1 MCIIHAK
8 DFMKKRMQITIS
20 EEIKE
25 KMDLSKDFYGG
36 YSGLIEEALKHFLS
50 SPVKPYLEDIS
61 DYEKAIKENQWI
73 SLEELRKK
81 IK

>member
-1 MCIIHAK
+1 
-8 DFMKKRMQITIS
+8 MKKRMQITIS
-20 EEIKE
+20 EEIKT
-25 KMDLSKDFYGG
+25 KMDLTKDFYGG

-50 SPVKPYLEDIS
+50 SPVKPFPQDIS
-61 DYEKAIKENQWI
+61 DYEKAKKENQWI